1 MQVIQKN
8 RLFQQAGTL
17 RRFLFVIAALSG
29 VFSAQAAFASN
40 ITVASPL
47 NGTTTASPVWVRAH
61 NVGCN
66 GLSPTAFGYSI
77 DSSGTTTLGVT
88 PFDIDVAHQ
97 SLGAGKHII
106 HFKAWTTAGVCP
118 VVDTSFNVAGG
129 STSGSGGSSNTSG
142 SGTATSSSIPS
153 YALAS
158 ADLDVVNGWAQEH
171 DAGTPGSSRGSTVFP
186 ATTPLYDNARE
197 FYMTYTKRGGERW
210 HISFANDGSSTHFV
224 FDTYVYV
231 VNPSQMAN
239 LELDLNQV
247 ISTGQTVIM
256 GTQCSVYSH
265 SWEWA
270 YVSSGHPHWHTS
282 NVYCN
287 PLSWSAKTWH
297 HIQIGFHRSGGTV
310 THDWVSFDGN
320 KSSFSGATSGSAQS
334 LGWAKGDLLMNIQM
348 DGYSEGSGS
357 ITAYFHKTM
366 YYRW

>member
-8 RLFQQAGTL
+8 CFIGQAKKH
-17 RRFLFVIAALSG
+17 RRFLSILAAVAG
-29 VFSAQAAFASN
+29 VFSAPAAFASN

-47 NGTTTASPVWVRAH
+47 NGSTTSSPVWVRAH

-66 GLSPTAFGYSI
+66 GLSPTAFGFSV
-77 DSSGTTTLGVT
+77 DSSGATTMGVT
-88 PFDIDVAHQ
+88 PYDIDVAHM
-97 SLGAGKHII
+97 SIGTGNHVI
-106 HFKAWTTAGVCP
+106 HFKSWTPNGVCP
-118 VVDTSFNVAGG
+118 VVDTSFNVGG
-129 STSGSGGSSNTSG
+129 SSPSSSTSGSG
-142 SGTATSSSIPS
+142 SIPS
-153 YALAS
+153 NALAS
-158 ADLDVVNGWAQEH
+158 ADLDSSGGWAQEH
-171 DAGTPGSSRGSTVFP
+171 DAGTPGTSRGSTVFP
-186 ATTPLYDNARE
+186 ATTPVYDNARE
-197 FYMTYTKRGGERW
+197 FYMTYSNRGGERW
-210 HISFANDGSSTHFV
+210 HISFANDPSSTHFV

-247 ISTGQTVIM
+247 ISTGQTVII

-287 PLSWSAKTWH
+287 PLSWAPKTWH
-297 HIQIGFHRSGGTV
+297 HIQIGFHRSGGVV
-310 THDWVSFDGN
+310 THDWVSFDG
-320 KSSFSGATSGSAQS
+320 KQSSFSGATSASAQS

-348 DGYSEGSGS
+348 DGYLSGSGS